1 MQDQKSFN
9 IYCIASVSRSG
20 VAKLINHFGGFVM
33 FSHVGVLERPHVT
46 ESCGAAPARSEARTA
61 AAHQLS
67 ALSA

>member
-1 MQDQKSFN
+1 MTRSPRPKTLSERLQWMANNLPGFREELDAVRQ
-9 IYCIASVSRSG
+9 IEQRYAS
-20 VAKLINHFGGFVM
+20 
-33 FSHVGVLERPHVT
+33 